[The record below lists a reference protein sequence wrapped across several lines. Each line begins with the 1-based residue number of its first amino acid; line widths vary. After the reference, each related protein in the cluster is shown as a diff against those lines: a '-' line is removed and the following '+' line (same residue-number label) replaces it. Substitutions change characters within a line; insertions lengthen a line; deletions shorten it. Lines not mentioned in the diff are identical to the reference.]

1 MATRSAIFAASLLAL
16 VGGSSAATCKAKDLK
31 KSLPEIFGVEILDVK
46 ANEVE
51 QWNDY
56 ATSAPTVPFL
66 PAAPEPIDFCNVFVE
81 YTHPGKSNRRGSASL
96 LYLTCLQDSTIP
108 LASMSGFL

>member
-1 MATRSAIFAASLLAL
+1 MATRPAILAASLLAL
-16 VGGSSAATCKAKDLK
+16 AGSSAAATCKAKDLK
-31 KSLPEIFGVEILDVK
+31 KALPEIFGVKILDVK

-66 PAAPEPIDFCNVFVE
+66 PAAPEPIDFCNLFVE
-81 YTHPGKSNRRGSASL
+81 YTHPGMTKRREREA
-96 LYLTCLQDSTIP
+96 
-108 LASMSGFL
+108 M

>member
-1 MATRSAIFAASLLAL
+1 MASRTTILAASLLAFA
-16 VGGSSAATCKAKDLK
+16 GSSSAAVCNAKDLK
-31 KSLPEIFGVEILDVK
+31 KSLPEIFGVKVLDVK

-66 PAAPEPIDFCNVFVE
+66 PAAPKPIDFCNVYVE
-81 YTHPGKSNRRGSASL
+81 YTHPGKINTPLETAHTAV
-96 LYLTCLQDSTIP
+96 LTAMQD
-108 LASMSGFL
+108 